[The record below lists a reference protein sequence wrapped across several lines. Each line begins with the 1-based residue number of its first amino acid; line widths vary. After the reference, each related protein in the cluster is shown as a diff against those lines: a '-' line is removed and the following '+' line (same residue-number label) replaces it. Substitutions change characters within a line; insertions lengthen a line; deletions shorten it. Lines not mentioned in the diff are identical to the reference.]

1 MSVQTDIRGLEHK
14 ILIRPD
20 KFDSD
25 PFEDKSETVSKMLGK
40 AAEDLEV
47 SQNASMQNTDRKRA
61 TMANYKIPMI
71 NWSNTPV
78 YKAYNLAKTKDP
90 ENP

>member
-14 ILIRPD
+14 IMIRPD

-40 AAEDLEV
+40 AAAEDLSV
-47 SQNASMQNTDRKRA
+47 SQNASM
-61 TMANYKIPMI
+61 
-71 NWSNTPV
+71 
-78 YKAYNLAKTKDP
+78 
-90 ENP
+90 